1 MNTRDTTM
9 SGTADAGPAPRAP
22 AWVRAIAPYVPGKP
36 IEELARELHLD
47 PATIVKLA
55 SNENPRGASPKAL
68 AAIREAAH
76 DLTRYPD
83 GSGFALRSALS
94 QFHGVG
100 PERIVLGNGSN
111 DVLEMVAAAFLTPG
125 DEAVYAQYAF
135 AVYPLATRAR
145 GATGVEVPARDY
157 GHDLGAMRAA
167 ITPRTRVVFVAN
179 PNNPTGT
186 WVSAAALEAFI
197 AKVPASALVVL
208 DEAYFEYAGDAG
220 CGDGLA
226 WLERY
231 PNLVVVRTF
240 SKAYG
245 LAALRVGFAA
255 SHREVADVLNR
266 IRQPFN
272 VNSLALEGARA
283 ALADREHVARSV
295 ALVAVER
302 PRLARGLAARGFAV
316 LPSAGNFVLADC
328 GDAARAAK
336 LHAFLLRQGV
346 IVRPVGNY
354 GLAQYLRI
362 TVGLEAENTRLLG
375 AIDAWLAG
383 GAH

>member
-1 MNTRDTTM
+1 M
-9 SGTADAGPAPRAP
+9 SREHPAEFAS
-22 AWVRAIAPYVPGKP
+22 ASVRSIAPYTPGKP
-36 IEELARELHLD
+36 VDELARELGLKD
-47 PATIVKLA
+47 IIKLA
-55 SNENPRGASPKAL
+55 SNENPLGASRAAL
-68 AAIREAAH
+68 AAMQAA
-76 DLTRYPD
+76 LAESWVYPD
-83 GSGFALRSALS
+83 GSGHALKQALAA
-94 QFHGVG
+94 HYGVA
-100 PERIVLGNGSN
+100 PAQLTLGNGSN
-111 DVLEMVAAAFLTPG
+111 DVLVLLAEAFLAPG
-125 DEAVYAQYAF
+125 TEAVLSQYCF
-135 AVYPLATRAR
+135 AVYPLAVQ
-145 GATGVEVPARDY
+145 ATGARQVVVPAHPDSHASMPL
-157 GHDLGAMRAA
+157 GHDLDAMLAA
-167 ITPRTRVVFVAN
+167 VTPATRLVFVAN